1 MSSRVRLLPAL
12 IGAVGVLLALRLG
25 AMASGAEQAP
35 ATDPAKPATTDAAT
49 PSAPL
54 AEASPTPVA
63 PAPAAGPASSQPASA
78 PAGQAQ
84 TKGEAEVLQ
93 NLSQRRE
100 ALDARERDLAMREQ
114 LMSATEKQMAER
126 LAELKGL
133 EVKLG
138 AMLAQRDAAEEAQL
152 TSLVKTFENMKPT
165 DAAKIFNKLDR
176 QIMLTVASRMKPAKI
191 GALMAAMDP
200 VRAQELTVMLAT
212 RMNLAKPAVQG
223 ASVAAAPTP
232 SPVPEAQPQAAAS
245 PAAPPPT

>member
-25 AMASGAEQAP
+25 AMAQAP
-35 ATDPAKPATTDAAT
+35 ADQTKPAMGSADAAAPST
-49 PSAPL
+49 PA
-54 AEASPTPVA
+54 AEAA
-63 PAPAAGPASSQPASA
+63 PAPAASAAPTSQPASA

-100 ALDARERDLAMREQ
+100 ALDARERDLELREQ
-114 LMSATEKQMAER
+114 LMSATEKQVSGR

-133 EVKLG
+133 EVKLD

-152 TSLVKTFENMKPT
+152 ASLVKTYENMKAT

-176 QIMLTVASRMKPAKI
+176 QIMLMVASRMKPAKI
-191 GALMAAMDP
+191 GAVMAAMDP

-212 RMNLAKPAVQG
+212 RMNLSKPAAMQM
-223 ASVAAAPTP
+223 APAAAAPMPAPT
-232 SPVPEAQPQAAAS
+232 PEAQPQAAAAA
-245 PAAPPPT
+245 AAPPPT